1 MSRYYGGWAPYVP
14 VANRRKQAEREVAKL
29 RKKGHAVSPVII
41 TGRAIAATVWGKA
54 WCAAIESFHDY
65 ENRLGRGR
73 TYVRNGSVVD
83 LQIAPQKVTALVSGS
98 SLYTVSIT
106 IRSVA
111 KAQWQALC
119 RDCAGGIES
128 LVELLQGRLSKG
140 VMERLCRPETGLFPK
155 SSEIR
160 FSCSCPDSA
169 SMCKHVAAALYGI
182 GSRLDHQP
190 ELLFTLRDV
199 EHKDLVNNLGRD
211 MPLSKSKPSSANIL
225 EADDM
230 AALFGLEMAAPEEPS
245 IELPDPPKPAL
256 CKKRARKYPKPD
268 IELTPD
274 GYVKWWK

>member
-1 MSRYYGGWAPYVP
+1 MSHYYGGWAPYVP

-54 WCAAIESFHDY
+54 WCAAMESFHDY

-111 KAQWQALC
+111 RAQWHALR
-119 RDCAGGIES
+119 RDCAGGIGS

-140 VMERLCRPETGLFPK
+140 VMERLCRPDTGLFPK
-155 SSEIR
+155 SSEIH
-160 FSCSCPDSA
+160 FSCSCPDAA
-169 SMCKHVAAALYGI
+169 SMCKHVAAVLYGI

-199 EHKDLVNNLGRD
+199 EQKDLVSNLGRD
-211 MPLSKSKPSSANIL
+211 MPLSKSKPPSANIL
-225 EADDM
+225 EADNM
-230 AALFGLEMAAPEEPS
+230 AALFGLDMAAPEEPS
-245 IELPDPPKPAL
+245 IEHPDPPKPNPR
-256 CKKRARKYPKPD
+256 KKRAKKAPKPD